1 MDRLDRGAAMSELL
15 RCQACGGAVV
25 WDAAQLGA
33 ACLFCGTVALELVIA
48 SEPVPIPEVVLPV
61 VVSRASAELRFRAW
75 ATKSWFRPSALR
87 TAEVGLHLLL
97 LPAWRFHARLETH
110 WAGLRPAATRS
121 GKTPVAGVEQLE
133 LTTMVPASTG
143 LSQAEL
149 GALQP
154 FDESQARAWRGA
166 VDLAV
171 EPDLGDSG
179 SGADIETIW
188 EPPALTKRGAR
199 SRAHRE
205 LADSHRRRIARE
217 RGLVSTRVSAV
228 IEDRDVRLMLVPIYI
243 GTFRFRDRPWRFLVN
258 GQTGEVVGKAPL
270 DWRKIFA
277 LVVLVL
283 ALAGLLWLG
292 QRPG

>member
-1 MDRLDRGAAMSELL
+1 MSELL

-61 VVSRASAELRFRAW
+61 AVARATAEQRFRAW

-87 TAEVGLHLLL
+87 TADVALHLLL

-149 GALQP
+149 AALQP
-154 FDESQARAWRGA
+154 FDETQARPWRGA

-171 EPDLGDSG
+171 DPVVGSADAGSSG
-179 SGADIETIW
+179 DIETIW

-270 DWRKIFA
+270 DWRKVLA

-283 ALAGLLWLG
+283 AVAALFWWLG
-292 QRPG
+292 QRSG

>member
-1 MDRLDRGAAMSELL
+1 MSELL

-33 ACLFCGTVALELVIA
+33 ACLFCGTVALELVIT
-48 SEPVPIPEVVLPV
+48 SEPVPAPEVMLPV
-61 VVSRASAELRFRAW
+61 TVSHSTAEQQFRAW
-75 ATKSWFRPSALR
+75 ATKSWFRPPALR
-87 TAEVGLHLLL
+87 TAEVALHLLL

-149 GALQP
+149 AALQP
-154 FDESQARAWRGA
+154 FDEGQARAWRGM
-166 VDLAV
+166 V
-171 EPDLGDSG
+171 EEG
-179 SGADIETIW
+179 SETIW
-188 EPPALTKRGAR
+188 EPPALTRRGAKGL
-199 SRAHRE
+199 AHRE
-205 LADSHRRRIARE
+205 LADMHRRRIARE
-217 RGLVSTRVSAV
+217 RGLLSARVSAV

-270 DWRKIFA
+270 DWRKVFA

-283 ALAGLLWLG
+283 AIAGLIWLG
-292 QRPG
+292 QRA

>member
-1 MDRLDRGAAMSELL
+1 MSELL

-25 WDAAQLGA
+25 WDAAQAGA

-48 SEPVPIPEVVLPV
+48 SEPVPEPEVVLPV
-61 VVSRASAELRFRAW
+61 AVSRTTADQCFRAW
-75 ATKSWFRPSALR
+75 ASKSWFRPPALR
-87 TAEVGLHLLL
+87 TAEIALHLLL

-143 LSQAEL
+143 LTQAEL
-149 GALQP
+149 ASLQP
-154 FDESQARAWRGA
+154 FDETQARPWRGA
-166 VDLAV
+166 VDLAI
-171 EPDLGDSG
+171 ENDEG
-179 SGADIETIW
+179 SSEIETIW
-188 EPPALTKRGAR
+188 EPPALTRRGAR

-205 LADSHRRRIARE
+205 LAEMHRRRIGRE
-217 RGLVSTRVSAV
+217 RGLISTRVSAL

-243 GTFRFRDRPWRFLVN
+243 GTFRFRNRPWRFLIN

-277 LVVLVL
+277 LVVI
-283 ALAGLLWLG
+283 ALAVIGLIWLA

>member
-1 MDRLDRGAAMSELL
+1 MSELL

-33 ACLFCGTVALELVIA
+33 ACLFCGTVALELVIT
-48 SEPVPIPEVVLPV
+48 SEPVPTPEVELPV
-61 VVSRASAELRFRAW
+61 AVSRAIAEQRFRTW
-75 ATKSWFRPSALR
+75 ASKSWFRPPALR
-87 TAEVGLHLLL
+87 TAEVALHLLL

-121 GKTPVAGVEQLE
+121 GKTPVAGVEHLE

-149 GALQP
+149 AALQP
-154 FDESQARAWRGA
+154 FDESQARPWRG
-166 VDLAV
+166 VIDQV
-171 EPDLGDSG
+171 EGSG
-179 SGADIETIW
+179 SPDDVEAIW

-205 LADSHRRRIARE
+205 LADIHRRRLARE
-217 RGLVSTRVSAV
+217 RGLVSARVSAV

-258 GQTGEVVGKAPL
+258 GQTGELVGKAPL
-270 DWRKIFA
+270 DWRKVLA
-277 LVVLVL
+277 LVVL
-283 ALAGLLWLG
+283 ALAIVGLIWLG

>member
-1 MDRLDRGAAMSELL
+1 MSELL

-33 ACLFCGTVALELVIA
+33 ACLFCGTVALELVIT
-48 SEPVPIPEVVLPV
+48 SEPVPTPEVELPV
-61 VVSRASAELRFRAW
+61 AVSRAIAEQRFRTW
-75 ATKSWFRPSALR
+75 ATNSWFRPPALR
-87 TAEVGLHLLL
+87 TAEVALHLLL

-121 GKTPVAGVEQLE
+121 GKTPVAGLEQLE

-149 GALQP
+149 AALQP
-154 FDESQARAWRGA
+154 FDEGQARPWRG
-166 VDLAV
+166 VDGTGS
-171 EPDLGDSG
+171 PDDDE
-179 SGADIETIW
+179 AIW

-205 LADSHRRRIARE
+205 LADIHRRRLARE
-217 RGLVSTRVSAV
+217 RGLSGVRVSAV

-270 DWRKIFA
+270 DWRKVFA
-277 LVVLVL
+277 LVVL
-283 ALAGLLWLG
+283 ALAILGLIWLG
-292 QRPG
+292 QRPD

>member
-1 MDRLDRGAAMSELL
+1 MSELL

-33 ACLFCGTVALELVIA
+33 ACLFCGTVALELVIT
-48 SEPVPIPEVVLPV
+48 SEPVPIPEVALPLA
-61 VVSRASAELRFRAW
+61 VSRATAEQRFRAW
-75 ATKSWFRPSALR
+75 ATQSWFRPSALR
-87 TAEVGLHLLL
+87 TADVALHSLM
-97 LPAWRFHARLETH
+97 LPTWRFHARLETH

-154 FDESQARAWRGA
+154 FDESRARPWRGA
-166 VDLAV
+166 IESAADLVVDSG
-171 EPDLGDSG
+171 EPDSG
-179 SGADIETIW
+179 EDIAVIW

-205 LADSHRRRIARE
+205 LADSHRRRLARE
-217 RGLVSTRVSAV
+217 RGLVRTRVSAW

-270 DWRKIFA
+270 DGRKIIA
-277 LVVLVL
+277 LVVL
-283 ALAGLLWLG
+283 ALLVVGLIWLG
-292 QRPG
+292 QRSG

>member
-1 MDRLDRGAAMSELL
+1 MSELL

-33 ACLFCGTVALELVIA
+33 ACLFCGTVALELVIT
-48 SEPVPIPEVVLPV
+48 SEPVPTPEVALPV
-61 VVSRASAELRFRAW
+61 GVSRAIAEQRFRAW
-75 ATKSWFRPSALR
+75 ATKSWFRPPALR
-87 TAEVGLHLLL
+87 TAEVALHLLM

-121 GKTPVAGVEQLE
+121 GKTPVAGLEQLE

-149 GALQP
+149 EALQP
-154 FDESQARAWRGA
+154 FDEGQARPWRGV
-166 VDLAV
+166 VDDA
-171 EPDLGDSG
+171 EGSG
-179 SGADIETIW
+179 SPDEVEVIW

-205 LADSHRRRIARE
+205 LAEIHRRRLARE
-217 RGLVSTRVSAV
+217 RGLSNARVSAV

-270 DWRKIFA
+270 DWRKVLA
-277 LVVLVL
+277 LVVL
-283 ALAGLLWLG
+283 ALAIAGLIVIA
-292 QRPG
+292 R

>member
-1 MDRLDRGAAMSELL
+1 MSELL

-33 ACLFCGTVALELVIA
+33 ACLFCGTVALELVIT
-48 SEPVPIPEVVLPV
+48 SEPVPDPEVVLPV
-61 VVSRASAELRFRAW
+61 AVSRALAEQRFRAW
-75 ATKSWFRPSALR
+75 ATKSWFRPPALR
-87 TAEVGLHLLL
+87 TAEVALHLLL

-121 GKTPVAGVEQLE
+121 GKTPVSGLEQLE

-149 GALQP
+149 AALQP
-154 FDESQARAWRGA
+154 FDEGQARPWRGV
-166 VDLAV
+166 VDMA
-171 EPDLGDSG
+171 DTGSG
-179 SGADIETIW
+179 SDVDTIW

-199 SRAHRE
+199 SQAHRE
-205 LADSHRRRIARE
+205 LADTHRRRIARE
-217 RGLVSTRVSAV
+217 RGLLSTRVSAV

-270 DWRKIFA
+270 DWRKVFA
-277 LVVLVL
+277 LVVL
-283 ALAGLLWLG
+283 ALAIVALIWLG
-292 QRPG
+292 QRAS

>member
-1 MDRLDRGAAMSELL
+1 MSELL

-48 SEPVPIPEVVLPV
+48 SEPLPTPEVVLPV
-61 VVSRASAELRFRAW
+61 GVSRATAEQSFRAW
-75 ATKSWFRPSALR
+75 ATKSWFRPPALR
-87 TAEVGLHLLL
+87 TAEVALHLLL

-154 FDESQARAWRGA
+154 FDEGQARAWRGT
-166 VDLAV
+166 VELASSGGS
-171 EPDLGDSG
+171 DGD
-179 SGADIETIW
+179 AEAIW

-270 DWRKIFA
+270 DWRKVLA
-277 LVVLVL
+277 LVVL
-283 ALAGLLWLG
+283 ALVVGGLIWLG

>member
-1 MDRLDRGAAMSELL
+1 MSELL

-33 ACLFCGTVALELVIA
+33 ACLFCGTVALELVIT
-48 SEPVPIPEVVLPV
+48 SEPVPTPEVALPV
-61 VVSRASAELRFRAW
+61 AVSRAIAEQRFRTW
-75 ATKSWFRPSALR
+75 ASKSWFRPPALR
-87 TAEVGLHLLL
+87 TAEVALHLLL

-121 GKTPVAGVEQLE
+121 GKTPVAGVEHLE

-149 GALQP
+149 AALQP
-154 FDESQARAWRGA
+154 FDESQARPWRG
-166 VDLAV
+166 VIDQV
-171 EPDLGDSG
+171 EGSG
-179 SGADIETIW
+179 SPDDVEAIW

-205 LADSHRRRIARE
+205 LADIHRRRLARE
-217 RGLVSTRVSAV
+217 RGLVSARVSAV

-258 GQTGEVVGKAPL
+258 GQTGELVGKAPL
-270 DWRKIFA
+270 DWRKVLA
-277 LVVLVL
+277 LVVL
-283 ALAGLLWLG
+283 ALAIVGLIWLG

>member
-1 MDRLDRGAAMSELL
+1 MSELL
-15 RCQACGGAVV
+15 RCQACAGAVV

-48 SEPVPIPEVVLPV
+48 SEPVPSPEVVLPV
-61 VVSRASAELRFRAW
+61 VVSRASAEQRFRAW
-75 ATKSWFRPSALR
+75 ASKSWFRPPALR
-87 TAEVGLHLLL
+87 TAEVALHLLL

-149 GALQP
+149 AALQP
-154 FDESQARAWRGA
+154 FDESQARPWRGA

-171 EPDLGDSG
+171 DSSADLDDTG
-179 SGADIETIW
+179 SGEGVETIW

-199 SRAHRE
+199 SQAHHE
-205 LADSHRRRIARE
+205 LAESHRRRLARE
-217 RGLVSTRVSAV
+217 RGLVSARVSAV
-228 IEDRDVRLMLVPIYI
+228 IEDRDVRLLLVPIYI

-270 DWRKIFA
+270 DWRKVFA
-277 LVVLVL
+277 LVVL
-283 ALAGLLWLG
+283 ALAIVGLIWLG

>member
-1 MDRLDRGAAMSELL
+1 MSELL

-61 VVSRASAELRFRAW
+61 AVARATAEQRFRAW
-75 ATKSWFRPSALR
+75 ATKSWFRPPALR
-87 TAEVGLHLLL
+87 TAEVALHLLL

-149 GALQP
+149 GALAP
-154 FDESQARAWRGA
+154 FDESQARPWRGA

-171 EPDLGDSG
+171 DVADTGSDGDI
-179 SGADIETIW
+179 DTIW

-270 DWRKIFA
+270 DWRKVLA

-283 ALAGLLWLG
+283 AVAALFWWLG
-292 QRPG
+292 QRSG

>member
-1 MDRLDRGAAMSELL
+1 MSELL

-48 SEPVPIPEVVLPV
+48 SEPVPTPEVVLPV
-61 VVSRASAELRFRAW
+61 AVSRAAAEQRFRTW
-75 ATKSWFRPSALR
+75 ATQSWFRPSALR
-87 TAEVGLHLLL
+87 TAEVGLYLLL

-121 GKTPVAGVEQLE
+121 GKTPVAGVEQIE
-133 LTTMVPASTG
+133 LMTMVPASTG

-149 GALQP
+149 ASLQP
-154 FDESQARAWRGA
+154 FDESRARPWRGT
-166 VDLAV
+166 VDLATG
-171 EPDLGDSG
+171 LADS
-179 SGADIETIW
+179 ADADVETIW

-205 LADSHRRRIARE
+205 LADSHRRRLARE
-217 RGLVSTRVSAV
+217 RGLVGARVSAV

-270 DWRKIFA
+270 DWRKVFA
-277 LVVLVL
+277 VVVLVL
-283 ALAGLLWLG
+283 LVAGLIWLT
-292 QRPG
+292 QRSP

>member
-1 MDRLDRGAAMSELL
+1 MSELL

-33 ACLFCGTVALELVIA
+33 ACLFCGTVALELEIA

-61 VVSRASAELRFRAW
+61 AVSRATAEQHFRTW
-75 ATKSWFRPSALR
+75 ATKSWFRPPALR
-87 TAEVGLHLLL
+87 TAEVALHLLL

-154 FDESQARAWRGA
+154 FDEGQARPWRGVVDLAADLA
-166 VDLAV
+166 VDLTDTGLDDDTEV
-171 EPDLGDSG
+171 
-179 SGADIETIW
+179 IW

-258 GQTGEVVGKAPL
+258 GQTGEIVGKAPL
-270 DWRKIFA
+270 DWRKVLA
-277 LVVLVL
+277 LVVLAL
-283 ALAGLLWLG
+283 ALVGMIWAG